1 MKITKI
7 AIINGAQIY
16 AFNYEGNVYTVE
28 WLLNIEKFDKFTDD
42 KFNYKIL
49 VVKFDMQKNEP
60 KKLETLF
67 LKNKKPSLSDSIKL
81 LKAVILDE

>member
-28 WLLNIEKFDKFTDD
+28 WLIEKFDK
-42 KFNYKIL
+42 YKIL